1 MKRSNPADTSRAI
14 HERRALWP
22 GSCAL
27 NSTAQSA
34 GLKVSDTKQEIS
46 VEAAIVTA
54 NWRKNCPVMPDRNAD
69 GTNTAHSVSAIEI
82 SAPPTS
88 RMVTWAASAGL
99 HASLE
104 IALDILHHDDG
115 VVDHDADRKHE
126 TEQRQI
132 VQRNAERH
140 RGR

>member
-1 MKRSNPADTSRAI
+1 M
-14 HERRALWP
+14 WP

-27 NSTAQSA
+27 NSTAQRA
-34 GLKVSDTKQEIS
+34 GLRVSETKQEIK

-54 NWRKNCPVMPDRNAD
+54 NWRKNCPVMPDRKAD

-88 RMVTWAASAGL
+88 SMVTCAASAGR
-99 HASLE
+99 HAALE

-115 VVDHDADRKHE
+115 VVDDDADREHE
-126 TEQRQI
+126 AEQRQI
-132 VQRNAERH
+132 VQRNSERVEE
-140 RGR
+140 R